1 MLYGGRAAETI
12 IAQSEDDITTGAVND
27 IEQATMIISSII
39 KSWGMH
45 DSVIN
50 LDVLGMSRPNDD
62 YIKDA
67 KALAEELFNE
77 TKQMLTKN
85 REKLDLIAE
94 TLLEVSIID
103 GEHFIKIMHENKIEH
118 EKITIEKET
127 IESNISEA

>member
-1 MLYGGRAAETI
+1 
-12 IAQSEDDITTGAVND
+12 
-27 IEQATMIISSII
+27 
-39 KSWGMH
+39 MH

-77 TKQMLTKN
+77 TKQMLNKN

-103 GEHFIKIMHENKIEH
+103 GEHFIKIMHEDK
-118 EKITIEKET
+118 TT
-127 IESNISEA
+127 EA